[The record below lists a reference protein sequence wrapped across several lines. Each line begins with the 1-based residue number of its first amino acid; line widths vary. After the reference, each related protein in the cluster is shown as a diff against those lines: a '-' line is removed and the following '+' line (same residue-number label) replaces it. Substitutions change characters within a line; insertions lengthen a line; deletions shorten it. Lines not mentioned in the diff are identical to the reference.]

1 MKSIVYN
8 WRGFRSK
15 NENLVIQKRLAEAI
29 TRRQFLT
36 GGAAAGLLY
45 ALMDTEFFK
54 ELPDEKQDELI
65 ELSPDEL
72 AKLMPD
78 VADPEYA
85 KAVAEFEK
93 ENPPEEE
100 NTPIEISDSE
110 LKSQQFKKVSALMIA
125 PEKLIDDRP
134 WTMAPVFQSRDF
146 GYFAAA
152 TEVDVDLIADTNPE
166 IKKAVDMAYEFYKN
180 FGLTRLKKYVYG
192 NQAFFSY
199 TSSQKANQKIL
210 FDTIETDKKQENP
223 LTGEKQNIKFNKLPL
238 AWTVAN
244 RVLLDQI
251 TLMSAELDSIK
262 GDPKKEREVYDRYGV
277 SPDYK
282 GNKTVPREV
291 VAKELI
297 KLAGGSLS
305 RMSNE
310 VPVTGKHN

>member
-15 NENLVIQKRLAEAI
+15 GEALVIQKRLEEAL

-54 ELPDEKQDELI
+54 ELPDEKQDELV
-65 ELSPDEL
+65 ELSPEEL

-85 KAVAEFEK
+85 QAVAEFEK

-100 NTPIEISDSE
+100 SEPIEVSDSE

-125 PEKLIDDRP
+125 PEKLVDDRP
-134 WTMAPVFQSRDF
+134 WTVAPVFQSRDF

-152 TEVDVDLIADTNPE
+152 TEVDVIAETNPE
-166 IKKAVDMAYEFYKN
+166 IRKAVDMAYEFYKN

-199 TSSQKANQKIL
+199 TSTGKANQKIL
-210 FDTIETDKKQENP
+210 FDTIETNKKQENP
-223 LTGEKQNIKFNKLPL
+223 LTGEQQNIKFNKLPL

-251 TLMSAELDSIK
+251 TLMSAELDSVK
-262 GDPKKEREVYDRYGV
+262 GDSKKEREVYDRYGV
-277 SPDYK
+277 SLDYR
-282 GNKTVPREV
+282 GNKTVPREI
-291 VAKELI
+291 VAKELL